1 MTRTD
6 NLFERIAEILDGRT
20 MLSLREQLLVDCL
33 DEIIRLR
40 KSRSDVVDQAVAIV
54 ERTNL
59 KDKKTA
65 AIKAIKELKELD

>member
-1 MTRTD
+1 MTRAD

-65 AIKAIKELKELD
+65 AIKAIKELKELV

>member
-1 MTRTD
+1 MTRAD